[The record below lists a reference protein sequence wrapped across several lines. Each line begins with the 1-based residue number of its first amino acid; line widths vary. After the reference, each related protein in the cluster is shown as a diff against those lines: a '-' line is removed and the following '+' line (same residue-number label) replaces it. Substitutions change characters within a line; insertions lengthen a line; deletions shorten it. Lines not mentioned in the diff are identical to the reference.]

1 MGVRQAPLLLALML
15 AACDGAP
22 DEHPLM
28 PGASAERG
36 RAVAERVACA
46 SCHRIPGIEWPD
58 GRLGPSL
65 AGFADRGMI
74 AGALPNRPDVLTAWV
89 RNAPQL
95 IPGTTMPAMPID
107 EKEAAD
113 IAAYLYTLDAD

>member
-1 MGVRQAPLLLALML
+1 MPLLTALLLAG
-15 AACDGAP
+15 CDGAP
-22 DEHPLM
+22 NKYPLM
-28 PGASAERG
+28 PSADAMRG

-46 SCHRIPGIEWPD
+46 SCHAIPGIAWPE

-65 AGFADRGMI
+65 TGFADRGMI
-74 AGALPNRPDVLTAWV
+74 AGTLPNRPDVLTAWL

-95 IPGTTMPAMPID
+95 KPGTTMPAMPID
-107 EKEAAD
+107 EQEAAD